1 MSLEKEINILFK
13 MALDMEARQK
23 RGEEANAKELE
34 NLRSLILVVDSIA
47 ECMVPEYKAK
57 ENKKVQSKKILSS

>member
-23 RGEEANAKELE
+23 RGEEASAKELE

-47 ECMVPEYKAK
+47 ECMVPEHKEK
-57 ENKKVQSKKILSS
+57 ENRKVQNKKILSA